1 MLLGG
6 RKNTE
11 VPLEG
16 YLVAPIQRICKYP
29 LLLRV
34 SIDLRAVWSCIME
47 KPHPWATSVGH
58 FALTLFVHRHLVI
71 STGCAATLTLP
82 SPSLMKR
89 CSRIMTRLC
98 FSSAVEPPW
107 SNNTRPIIT
116 QPLMGTLTG
125 FIHMFSWNIPFPKSK
140 WNRLLKSL
148 FGLVICGVP
157 PYSSWYNLLNPS
169 RRSLNSHQHG
179 RDLIIIR

>member
-34 SIDLRAVWSCIME
+34 SMVLCMLTMYYGDTTPSFHLCRAPST
-47 KPHPWATSVGH
+47 P
-58 FALTLFVHRHLVI
+58 LFIHHHLVI
-71 STGCAATLTLP
+71 SQGCLVSFIST
-82 SPSLMKR
+82 SPSLMKHW
-89 CSRIMTRLC
+89 SHILTGPC
-98 FSSAVEPPW
+98 FSSPAEPHR

-116 QPLMGTLTG
+116 SPCKLLVHTL
-125 FIHMFSWNIPFPKSK
+125 
-140 WNRLLKSL
+140 
-148 FGLVICGVP
+148 
-157 PYSSWYNLLNPS
+157 
-169 RRSLNSHQHG
+169 
-179 RDLIIIR
+179 